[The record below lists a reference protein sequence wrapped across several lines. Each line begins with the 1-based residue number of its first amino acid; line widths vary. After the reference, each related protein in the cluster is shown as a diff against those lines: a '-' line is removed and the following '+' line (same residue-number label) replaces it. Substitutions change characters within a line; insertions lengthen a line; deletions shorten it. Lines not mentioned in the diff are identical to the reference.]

1 MILTLKKRFKY
12 IILILVIV
20 FLDHETKRILINNID
35 TLINK
40 SFIIFRLAY
49 IENYGAAFNI
59 FNGNRLFLSLI
70 SIASSIIL
78 IYLIL
83 FRNTLNKLDRLGLSL
98 ILSGTVG
105 NGIDRILHGFVVDFI
120 NLNFINFPIFNLADI
135 SINIGFILLIISIFN
150 VKRK

>member
-20 FLDHETKRILINNID
+20 FLDQETKRILINNID